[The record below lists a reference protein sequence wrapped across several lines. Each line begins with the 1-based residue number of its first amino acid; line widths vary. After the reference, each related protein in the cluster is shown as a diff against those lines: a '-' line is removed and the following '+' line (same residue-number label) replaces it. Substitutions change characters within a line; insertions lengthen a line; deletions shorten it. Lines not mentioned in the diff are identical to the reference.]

1 MSWTQGDEVIVT
13 TPGGDAYAWE
23 VSSADATHVY
33 AGGKVFLQADGTEAD
48 GGGCTLATKTIA
60 NAEAAR
66 DAAEAREAAE
76 LVTRLWCA
84 DLSASDLQAALGDL
98 RSACDAAGVSR
109 PAEASTT
116 LPEWARSLL

>member
-1 MSWTQGDEVIVT
+1 MSWSQGDEVIVT

-23 VSSADATHVY
+23 VSSADGTHVY
-33 AGGKVFLQADGTEAD
+33 AGGKVFLQADGTEAS
-48 GGGCTLATKTIA
+48 GGGCTLATKTLA

-84 DLSASDLQAALGDL
+84 DLTPASLQAALGAL
-98 RSACDAAGVSR
+98 RSACDAAEVDR
-109 PAEASTT
+109 PDEASDT
-116 LPEWARSLL
+116 LPEWVRSLL